1 MIVLD
6 VFNVLTLFSLIN
18 IISPQCKPILVSP
31 QVYYISLP
39 PKRYSTL
46 TPVLLYTV
54 NTFTPEPLFQ
64 YGGSYLCNAV
74 QSFQQEDTIAG
85 SPRDELQQYLQS
97 DVKSETTTDILS

>member
-1 MIVLD
+1 M
-6 VFNVLTLFSLIN
+6 
-18 IISPQCKPILVSP
+18 SP

-54 NTFTPEPLFQ
+54 DTVTPEPLFQ
-64 YGGSYLCNAV
+64 YGGSYLRNAV

-97 DVKSETTTDILS
+97 DVESETTTDILSWWGVSQYSFECERILNGTSPPPDT